1 MNKKVKSDGS
11 SSSYYTLTV
20 NNINIETED
29 IIRDVFDNDFDF
41 GNAFKSLVRAFLN
54 TQGSGK
60 EGNDLAYELNKIRYS
75 INKIDRS

>member
-1 MNKKVKSDGS
+1 MNKKVKSDGF

-20 NNINIETED
+20 NNINIQTED

>member
-1 MNKKVKSDGS
+1 MSKFILPFVYAFELKILSLLSMEKS
-11 SSSYYTLTV
+11 
-20 NNINIETED
+20 
-29 IIRDVFDNDFDF
+29 FDNGFDF

-75 INKIDRS
+75 INKIDKS